1 MKKIED
7 ILRKIIVERL
17 ALPISPEEL
26 PSDAS
31 LFAPQFDGGLE
42 LDSLASLE
50 IMAAISDRFQ
60 MPLDDMEPTDFE
72 NITSLADYLRRH
84 GIKDE

>member
-1 MKKIED
+1 MKTIED
-7 ILRKIIVERL
+7 ILREIIVERL
-17 ALPISPEEL
+17 MLPVAPDEL
-26 PSDAS
+26 PADAS

-72 NITSLADYLRRH
+72 SVNSLAEYLRRQ
-84 GIKDE
+84 GIKDQ